1 MMKLQSFADALCFAR
16 MNRGLT
22 QKQTA
27 DAVGL
32 SSRQYRDLE
41 LGKADPRLSTAI
53 RLAVFLDIPLD
64 KLKDGEQI
72 HAAHIHPE

>member
-1 MMKLQSFADALCFAR
+1 MKPQTFADALYLTR

-27 DAVGL
+27 DAVGI

-41 LGKADPRLSTAI
+41 LGKADPKLSTAI

-64 KLKDGEQI
+64 TLRNGENI
-72 HAAHIHPE
+72 DAAYIHPD